1 MAGKHGRGSPLLSR
15 ICLLIGPALALGI
28 VRPLRWTG
36 ISMAVAMAAMSLV
49 VFLLFRRDMRFSI
62 VTAILLANQIAL
74 VVSLRDYKMN
84 SAWIH
89 SMDSQASEGF
99 QHVEYKA
106 GDELRSAS
114 YPYVSVIVYV
124 PRTLEGGK
132 IPSSDISR
140 TIDEVLE
147 NSSKSLIEEVILYAP
162 EDLPVDGG
170 VAGTNS
176 YARYCSS
183 KEVPKYMECTSEQT
197 DTIIFVQAG
206 VVDLQ
211 RDWLN
216 GIAREALVRKNSIAI
231 PVVHYGGT
239 NRVQGAVNN
248 NYQITALNIEKMDE
262 SPVMPQLAVFA
273 TTKFWLN
280 EMDIN
285 QRLLRDHLSLSLSMR
300 TWLCGGQI
308 IVSRLS
314 EATVASGYLVTS
326 SQLRQ
331 PSVPFNEWL
340 AEDIAQVNR
349 KCPHDLN
356 WFMSKFR
363 DPLVA
368 ANAMA
373 YESFML
379 QNSQGCLA
387 HRNGVFR
394 VESECKPDDKSQR
407 FYWQDKAKMLR
418 ALGEDRCLDAASAQ
432 REGARPVSYWCM
444 PGNDNQHFELDGQRL
459 MWNSYCLAPT
469 SSGDVEFQL
478 CRDDSYGKPIVPQNW
493 VDANKRWENVDSLG
507 APELFRPI
515 DFMAACFETLCRGED
530 GLGQQSARELHRVYA
545 PVDNDERER
554 LHADKPWRSDPDFF
568 KKARITANAVVKM
581 VTHVASG
588 GDIEVMGLMQGRI
601 VGHDFLITDAFPLP
615 VEGTETRVNA
625 GATANEFMINF
636 VEANESQISND
647 NVVGWYHSHPGYG
660 CWLSGIDVETQRL
673 YQRANE
679 PFVAVV
685 IDPVKTTAQRRVEIG
700 AFRTYEKSS
709 SVPSGTAADGAARV
723 VGNIPLEKVQDFG
736 AHANSYY
743 SLEVEYL
750 KSPLDNL
757 ILSKLSNSSWVS
769 LLCSSPLSTNTDHMG
784 STDQQLPY
792 LRKLVADAGAKTAA
806 SLEEITADRGRC
818 GGGQA
823 SPKEAMVDA
832 QVDNPTAS
840 SGPEEDFGSTEMIS
854 QAGPQQA
861 RLGERRSKKHR
872 SSPGAVG
879 GQPLGASRGGRGR
892 HQRSIELHAGGPGV
906 DPSPICPS
914 SQQCIGLGLAAQ
926 DGLSASIELMSCVL
940 ASQRAQRMLFAA
952 PGCHGRGTDENNVES
967 SHQ

>member
-15 ICLLIGPALALGI
+15 VCLLIGPALALGI

-74 VVSLRDYKMN
+74 VK
-84 SAWIH
+84 
-89 SMDSQASEGF
+89 DSNMSSIRQEM
-99 QHVEYKA
+99 
-106 GDELRSAS
+106 S
-114 YPYVSVIVYV
+114 YA
-124 PRTLEGGK
+124 RRA
-132 IPSSDISR
+132 IPMYHDISR

-147 NSSKSLIEEVILYAP
+147 NSSKSLIKEVILYAP

-206 VVDLQ
+206 VTDLH

-216 GIAREALVRKNSIAI
+216 GIAREALVRKNSITI

-248 NYQITALNIEKMDE
+248 NYQITALNSEKMDE

-273 TTKFWLN
+273 TTKLWLN
-280 EMDIN
+280 EMDTN

-407 FYWQDKAKMLR
+407 FYWQDKGKMLR

-478 CRDDSYGKPIVPQNW
+478 CRDDSYGNPIVPQNW

-507 APELFRPI
+507 APELFRRVCVVALSISWPP
-515 DFMAACFETLCRGED
+515 ASRPCAEERTA
-530 GLGQQSARELHRVYA
+530 LGSSQLESYTEY
-545 PVDNDERER
+545 NDERER
-554 LHADKPWRSDPDFF
+554 LHADKPWRADPDFF

-769 LLCSSPLSTNTDHMG
+769 LLCSSPLSTNSDHMG

-806 SLEEITADRGRC
+806 SLEEITADRGR
-818 GGGQA
+818 GAGGQA
-823 SPKEAMVDA
+823 SPKEAMLDA
-832 QVDNPTAS
+832 QADNPTAS
-840 SGPEEDFGSTEMIS
+840 SGPEEDFGSTEMMA
-854 QAGPQQA
+854 QAGPQQS

-967 SHQ
+967 SHP